1 MGSKSSGFGKW
12 KLKKLCSG
20 RARRNC
26 GAIVFFGIGYSY
38 SEIRRGEGG
47 WENLRIREFNLTFR
61 VSVAGGRF
69 SGDTCDCL
77 VVGIPQSTT
86 VWEMRRCYAV
96 ASVAGNATTASHAV
110 PGKSYAASSEPYDGR
125 NGIPGIGTRGGLSGF
140 RVEKFLPTIIL
151 KVYWFAARSFNGL
164 EIYAQFSSF

>member
-1 MGSKSSGFGKW
+1 M
-12 KLKKLCSG
+12 
-20 RARRNC
+20 
-26 GAIVFFGIGYSY
+26 
-38 SEIRRGEGG
+38 
-47 WENLRIREFNLTFR
+47 
-61 VSVAGGRF
+61 SVAGGRF

-86 VWEMRRCYAV
+86 VWEMRRCYAVASVAGNATTASHAVPGKGCAASSEPYVDKVSMQAV